1 MAEAVAKSA
10 ISKVKRFLIPYMFL
24 LYVINFLDRVNLG
37 FAALKMNK
45 DLGLGAEQ
53 FGFAAGIFFIGYL
66 IFQVPSNLMLHKIGA
81 RVWISLILV
90 IWGFVATLTGFA
102 NSPVHLYIARFL
114 LGLAEAGFFPGVIL
128 FLTYWFPQRELA
140 QAVALF
146 MTALAFSSVIG
157 SPISGIIL
165 DHVHWAGL
173 ESWRWLFILEG
184 APAVIFGILTF
195 FILPNKPSEAKFLTQ
210 QERDWLTNEIAQEQ
224 AEKAKQQKMTVGEA
238 MKNGRVWLLAF
249 IYFFGLIM
257 GLYSISFWLPQIIKG
272 LSKSYSAQTVG
283 FLAMIPFLFAAI
295 MMVVNGSSAD
305 KKAEWRYHTQIP
317 LLVSSIAIFAM
328 LFIKTPA
335 PSIIVLSIVTAG
347 AYAAFG
353 PFWALPN
360 KFLSGA
366 AAAAGIA
373 VINSIGNLGGFFAPY
388 IIGFIKS
395 HTGNV
400 YYGLAAVGVSLLISV
415 ILLALLPKEA
425 TQGAKQY

>member
-1 MAEAVAKSA
+1 MSEAIAKSA

-24 LYVINFLDRVNLG
+24 LYVINFLDRVNVG

-45 DLGLGAEQ
+45 DLGLSAEQ

-66 IFQVPSNLMLHKIGA
+66 IFQVPSNLILHKIGA
-81 RVWISLILV
+81 RIWISIILV
-90 IWGFVATLTGFA
+90 VWGLVATLTGFA
-102 NSPVHLYIARFL
+102 NSPMHLYAARFL
-114 LGLAEAGFFPGVIL
+114 LGLVEAGFFPGVIL

-184 APAVIFGILTF
+184 SPAVIFGIITF

-224 AEKAKQQKMTVGEA
+224 AEKAKQQKMTVAEA
-238 MKNGRVWLLAF
+238 IKNGRVWLLAF

-283 FLAMIPFLFAAI
+283 FLAIIPFLFGAV
-295 MMVVNGSSAD
+295 MMVIVGSSAD

-317 LLVSSIAIFAM
+317 LVISAIAIFAM
-328 LFIKTPA
+328 LFIKTPFT
-335 PSIIVLSIVTAG
+335 SIVVLSIVTAG

-400 YYGLAAVGVSLLISV
+400 YYGLAAIGVSLLISV
-415 ILLALLPKEA
+415 LLLALLPKEA

>member
-1 MAEAVAKSA
+1 MAEAVANSA

-45 DLGLGAEQ
+45 DLGLSAEQ

-90 IWGFVATLTGFA
+90 IWGFVATLTGFV
-102 NSPVHLYIARFL
+102 NSPVHMYIARFL

-335 PSIIVLSIVTAG
+335 TSIIVLSIVTAG
-347 AYAAFG
+347 SYAAFV